1 MPRQK
6 TLGTPGN
13 NAKIPHVLVNLGH
26 RHMYTSYFGGN
37 IKSKKI
43 FTNPYTQSY
52 LNKMKPYTTPTQYSN
67 FYIHY
72 ICSCGNKNYLKVQTD
87 ENGVQPSVTTNINE
101 ASSFTIDSTSFP
113 GHKLIVTNVN
123 GTEVFLRTFSNIL
136 IAQLHDTH
144 ETGFITDGTQTAEYI
159 NNNLGNIMSST
170 FTYDEY
176 MFTYS
181 LDNTSRTFYASVK

>member
-1 MPRQK
+1 M
-6 TLGTPGN
+6 
-13 NAKIPHVLVNLGH
+13 
-26 RHMYTSYFGGN
+26 
-37 IKSKKI
+37 
-43 FTNPYTQSY
+43 
-52 LNKMKPYTTPTQYSN
+52 
-67 FYIHY
+67 
-72 ICSCGNKNYLKVQTD
+72 
-87 ENGVQPSVTTNINE
+87 
-101 ASSFTIDSTSFP
+101 
-113 GHKLIVTNVN
+113 
-123 GTEVFLRTFSNIL
+123 FLRTFSNIL